1 MFSPTLRQMSYNI
14 TLVRTASKPLWTQPQ
29 WAEWCSNMASGDAIR
44 KASVPLRDAWRKA
57 AKKCKGILKKRP
69 AKRLPRKATPFSLKR
84 KQTMVSAGVRRT
96 VQKKQRVLFE
106 YFHHCMLSSV

>member
-29 WAEWCSNMASGDAIR
+29 WVEWCSNMASGDAIR

-69 AKRLPRKATPFSLKR
+69 AKPFPRKATPFTLKR
-84 KQTMVSAGVRRT
+84 KQTMVPAGCVAPF
-96 VQKKQRVLFE
+96 KKTARAL
-106 YFHHCMLSSV
+106 